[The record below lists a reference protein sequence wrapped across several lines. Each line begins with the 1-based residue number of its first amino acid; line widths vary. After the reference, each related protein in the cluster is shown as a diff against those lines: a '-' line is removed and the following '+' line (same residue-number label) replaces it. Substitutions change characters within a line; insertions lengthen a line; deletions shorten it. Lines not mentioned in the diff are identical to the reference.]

1 MSKKATLSKFTRQ
14 AIKQPLMKLLLF
26 ISGML
31 LGSTSIFGQCSVTV
45 NDSLYIDYSYVLNA
59 TNQVGQAPYQYTWT
73 VTDGN
78 GIPLQYLQNS
88 TGDSITIASQ
98 TVQGAY
104 GCIIY
109 QLCMTDAVNCTTCS
123 GDTSELQVPFACYSA
138 FESEMIGPNQIAIT
152 MYNDI
157 PPFLIQQQFMQW
169 TDGNGDGQGMPYMGP
184 GTVLTYT
191 PGPQNLNDKFLL
203 CVMSLLNTGGCLSCD
218 SIPYSMLGLN
228 SIDEVLFSIH
238 PNPTSDLFQIKSSSA
253 IELIQV
259 LSLNGALLQH
269 VEANSTFEQKIE
281 VDELPNGMYLL
292 HVLTAEGLLVRR
304 ISVQH

>member
-1 MSKKATLSKFTRQ
+1 
-14 AIKQPLMKLLLF
+14 MKLLLF

-31 LGSTSIFGQCSVTV
+31 LGSASIFGQCSVTV

-78 GIPLQYLQNS
+78 GIPLQYVQNS
-88 TGDSITIASQ
+88 SGDSITIASQ

-138 FESEMIGPNQIAIT
+138 FESEMVGPNQIAIT

-218 SIPYSMLGLN
+218 SIPYSMLGLTTV
-228 SIDEVLFSIH
+228 DELEFTIY
-238 PNPTSDLFQIKSSSA
+238 PNPATEVIQLNSSRA
-253 IELIQV
+253 MDHIQV
-259 LSLNGALLQH
+259 LGLNGTVLQ
-269 VEANSTFEQKIE
+269 QKE
-281 VDELPNGMYLL
+281 VHSVFTQELQVAELPNGIYLL
-292 HVLTAEGLLVRR
+292 HVVTADGILVKK
-304 ISVQH
+304 ISIHR